1 MRQGNA
7 SSIEA
12 GIRPSFLIAFFLP
25 NLEGGGA
32 ERAIVALANNIAKLD
47 VIVDLVLGDAIGPCL
62 AEVSPKVRIVNLS
75 SKGKLHAVMRLMHYL
90 IRFRPQVIM
99 SSLDLS
105 NIQLILAAK
114 LTRFKGMTVISQRA
128 TIAPVYAQSGWM
140 RRLIYGLGIRG
151 TYPHADFV
159 ICNSHAAA
167 IEIRNMSGISADRVV
182 TIHNSVDA
190 ERVNRLA
197 NESLRDNWFLKTN
210 APLILSVGSLTYLKD
225 RATLVR
231 AFAVVKAQR
240 DVRLAIVG
248 EGYQPA
254 ERNKIERLVSDFGL
268 AEHIYLS
275 GFDSNPYRWMQRA
288 AVLVSSSITEGCP
301 NQLLEAL
308 ALGIPIVAT
317 DCPGDTAVLLG
328 HGQWGRLVPV
338 GDPAS
343 MAAAILASLDDPEP
357 PDGRIRAAD
366 FSPANTVSAYLE
378 VLFPDLDLQAT
389 ELREYS

>member
-1 MRQGNA
+1 VRQGNA

-32 ERAIVALANNIAKLD
+32 ERAIVALANNIAELD
-47 VIVDLVLGDAIGPCL
+47 VIVDLVLGVAIGPYL

-75 SKGKLHAVMRLMHYL
+75 SKGKVDVVVRL
-90 IRFRPQVIM
+90 IRYLMRCGPRVIM
-99 SSLDLS
+99 SSLDLP

-128 TIAPVYAQSGWM
+128 TIAPVYAKSGWM
-140 RRLIYGLGIRG
+140 RRLVYGLGIRG
-151 TYPHADFV
+151 TYPYADFV

-167 IEIRNMSGISADRVV
+167 TEVRTISGISDNRIV
-182 TIHNSVDA
+182 TIHNSVDV

-197 NESLRDNWFLKTN
+197 NEPLRDNWFLRSD
-210 APLILSVGSLTYLKD
+210 APLILSVGSLTCLKD
-225 RATLVR
+225 RATLVK

-240 DVRLAIVG
+240 NVRLAILG
-248 EGYQPA
+248 EGYQAA
-254 ERNKIERLVSDFGL
+254 ERNKIERLISDFGL
-268 AEHIYLS
+268 TECVYLA
-275 GFDSNPYRWMQRA
+275 GFDSNPYRWMHRA

-308 ALGIPIVAT
+308 ALRTPIVAT

-343 MAAAILASLDDPEP
+343 MAAAILASLDDPES
-357 PDGRIRAAD
+357 PDGRVRAAD
-366 FSPANTVSAYLE
+366 FSPARMVRAYLK
-378 VLFPDLDLQAT
+378 VLFPELDLQAT
-389 ELREYS
+389 EARKYS